1 MKKLIITGI
10 LSLSTLFIVAAQ
22 EPTTPPATVPDPSVA
37 PAPAAAPAP
46 APAAAPAPAPAAAP
60 SPQSSDN
67 GGGKK
72 LMFGLKFTPS
82 YSWFGLDA
90 EGVETDGG
98 YIGYTYGV
106 MMDFR
111 LADNYYFGTGLEISQ
126 RGGKYSF
133 DNVSGTIPPQTN
145 KVDVTQR
152 LQFVDIPLS
161 LKLKTNEIGYTR
173 YYGTFGF
180 LGGFVVKANQ
190 DIDADDN
197 ADDRDKRDNMSDFGI
212 FNFGLLVGAGLEY
225 NISGNTS
232 ITAGLQYHNAFV
244 DIWKADDA
252 KLTSSYIS
260 LNLGI
265 FF

>member
-10 LSLSTLFIVAAQ
+10 LSLSTLIIAFAQ
-22 EPTTPPATVPDPSVA
+22 ESV
-37 PAPAAAPAP
+37 PAP
-46 APAAAPAPAPAAAP
+46 APAATPAPSPAPAPEA
-60 SPQSSDN
+60 SSQATDN
-67 GGGKK
+67 GGGKA

-82 YSWFGLDA
+82 YSWFGLER
-90 EGVETDGG
+90 EGYDTDGG

-111 LADNYYFGTGLEISQ
+111 IADNYYFGTGVEISQ
-126 RGGKYSF
+126 RGGKYNTTKEVISKDPDTF
-133 DNVSGTIPPQTN
+133 ADAA
-145 KVDVTQR
+145 VTQR

-180 LGGFVVKANQ
+180 LGGFLVKANK
-190 DIDADDN
+190 DIDYEIDIYE
-197 ADDRDKRDNMSDFGI
+197 DKEKSGNMSTFGA

-225 NISGNTS
+225 NFSGNTAL
-232 ITAGLQYHNAFV
+232 TAGIQYHNAFV
-244 DIWKADDA
+244 DIWSEDNA
-252 KLTSSYIS
+252 KMTSSYIS
-260 LNLGI
+260 LNLGL